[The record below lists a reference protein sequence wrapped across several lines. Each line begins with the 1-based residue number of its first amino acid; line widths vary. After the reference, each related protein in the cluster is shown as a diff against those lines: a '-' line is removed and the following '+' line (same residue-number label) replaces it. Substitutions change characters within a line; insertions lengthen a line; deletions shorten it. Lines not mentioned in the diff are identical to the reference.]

1 MVADATIRPDAA
13 RSPLPCIPASQHLT
27 GLWPTVFSCCMV
39 TAAATFAT
47 VSSAPAAHGRAL
59 AITIITTATTT
70 RRVRSVVFA

>member
-1 MVADATIRPDAA
+1 
-13 RSPLPCIPASQHLT
+13 
-27 GLWPTVFSCCMV
+27 MV

-59 AITIITTATTT
+59 AITIITTTTT